1 MATITAISPTLIA
14 IDNAAHHSVYRG
26 TEECVARVLKKAQ
39 SERIKYI
46 NLPPEMEMVGG
57 PAAADA
63 AWWAAAH
70 RSADT
75 ASPLGET
82 SYEDGDY
89 HYFLSREEHACP
101 WTGEKWITESTR
113 GYAL

>member
-1 MATITAISPTLIA
+1 MATITAISATLIA
-14 IDNAAHHSVYRG
+14 IDNAAHRGVYRG
-26 TEECVARVLKKAQ
+26 TEECVALVFERTK

-46 NLPPEMEMVGG
+46 NLPAEMQMVGG

-70 RSADT
+70 RSTDT
-75 ASPLGET
+75 TSPLGET

-89 HYFLSREEHACP
+89 NYFLKREEHACP

>member
-1 MATITAISPTLIA
+1 MATITAISATLIA
-14 IDNAAHHSVYRG
+14 IDNAAHHGVYRG
-26 TEECVARVLKKAQ
+26 TEECVAWVLKRTK

-46 NLPPEMEMVGG
+46 NLPPEMEMVGDS
-57 PAAADA
+57 AAADA
-63 AWWAAAH
+63 AWWAAAY

-89 HYFLSREEHACP
+89 QYFLKREEHTCS
-101 WTGEKWITESTR
+101 WTGEKWITESTK
-113 GYAL
+113 GYPF